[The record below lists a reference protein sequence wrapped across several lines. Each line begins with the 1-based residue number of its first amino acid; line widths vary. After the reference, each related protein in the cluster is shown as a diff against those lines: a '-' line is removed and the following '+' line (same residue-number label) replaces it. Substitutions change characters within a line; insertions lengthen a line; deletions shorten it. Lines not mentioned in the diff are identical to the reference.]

1 MSEAELRAS
10 MGSMLDTNTEKAWSM
25 YGRNPDFCTL
35 FADSIDAETV
45 GEYVASLQTQKSLF
59 NASDQGRRPW
69 MFPGSWKGVGTDR
82 YQLCFGLTG
91 CNAAL
96 DYYER
101 NPDTADLSTMKSIAA
116 THCTYNSAQCR
127 KEARLYND
135 TIAARESAI
144 GVGAF
149 ILNMTALGGP
159 TLRSGYGPRPTITSA
174 PRTGGAT
181 LVADDARSIRVADRA
196 PVAAGEHNVV
206 LHGDSNGFIGASVD
220 EVAAAV
226 RADPTYGGQRICLLS
241 CNSAS
246 NGSAQALA
254 TDLGVP
260 VRAPTGRVG
269 LPQPPHAPV
278 VTLDVGSEWQWFY
291 PGGP

>member
-1 MSEAELRAS
+1 MARAV
-10 MGSMLDTNTEKAWSM
+10 A
-25 YGRNPDFCTL
+25 FL
-35 FADSIDAETV
+35 FVI
-45 GEYVASLQTQKSLF
+45 
-59 NASDQGRRPW
+59 
-69 MFPGSWKGVGTDR
+69 
-82 YQLCFGLTG
+82 LTG
-91 CNAAL
+91 LVAGMFAPADAAAPDL
-96 DYYER
+96 NYDSASTDYDAAQELLVID
-101 NPDTADLSTMKSIAA
+101 PLGLSF
-116 THCTYNSAQCR
+116 AQPSGDSPSTS
-127 KEARLYND
+127 ELGFAG
-135 TIAARESAI
+135 TIGGKNRP
-144 GVGAF
+144 
-149 ILNMTALGGP
+149 ALGP
-159 TLRSGYGPRPTITSA
+159 AVDFVA